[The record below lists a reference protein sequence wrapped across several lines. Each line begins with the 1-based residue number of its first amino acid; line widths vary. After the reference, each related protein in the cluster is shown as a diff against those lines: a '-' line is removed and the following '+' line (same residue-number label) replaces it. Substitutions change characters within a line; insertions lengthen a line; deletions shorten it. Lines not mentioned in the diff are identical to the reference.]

1 MKDKIEWILIIII
14 MAGVLIF
21 INAKDDARK
30 ATVYAQV
37 CQGNKMKL
45 ESASVN
51 DKKIIIM
58 CK

>member
-30 ATVYAQV
+30 ATVYAQA
-37 CQGNKMKL
+37 CQDNGMEL
-45 ESASVN
+45 ESASIN